1 MKKIVLSTLLLL
13 VFSSVFAQN
22 TIQDNKLDWW
32 HYFGTF
38 KIAKQFSIHS
48 EYQ

>member
-22 TIQDNKLDWW
+22 TRIQQPDWVAAILELL
-32 HYFGTF
+32 
-38 KIAKQFSIHS
+38 K
-48 EYQ
+48 